1 MKGIRKRV
9 TIGFLSIVVLLFFSG
24 LVSLFELNHMS
35 TDIEAILS
43 SNKRSIE
50 LAENML
56 DAISAHDRAVVN
68 YAVFR
73 DTLYSDSCKMRFVEF
88 SDHIDLVRKEAS
100 KSTVMMFD
108 SLRLNADRLQAVVHE
123 LRTSR
128 TIENLVLLDTLY
140 NGATTF
146 DGKGWYERNYV
157 PAYDDTSNSIM
168 RVMSH
173 AQISLSPRA
182 EQLSRNAYRAVTP
195 VFISLVVMIVI
206 LLMFYY
212 FIMIYALK
220 PIIEMN
226 QSLGNWLRYKVPFK
240 TKSECRDEL
249 LELKEKIESV
259 ITTPKNIIH

>member
-1 MKGIRKRV
+1 MTGIRKRIS
-9 TIGFLSIVVLLFFSG
+9 IGFLSIVVLLFFSG
-24 LVSLFELNHMS
+24 LVSLYELNNMS
-35 TDIEAILS
+35 TDIESILD
-43 SNKRSIE
+43 SNRRSIE

-56 DAISAHDRAVVN
+56 DALSAHDRAVVN

-73 DTLYSDSCKMRFVEF
+73 DTLYSDSCKMCFAEF
-88 SDHIDLVRKEAS
+88 SAHIDQARQEAS
-100 KSTVMMFD
+100 QSTVMLFD
-108 SLRLNADRLQAVVHE
+108 SLRLNADLLRDVVHE

-128 TIENLVLLDTLY
+128 TIESVILADTLS
-140 NGATTF
+140 ADTLTF
-146 DGKGWYERNYV
+146 DGKEWYDLNYV
-157 PAYDDTSNSIM
+157 PAYGAASNSIM
-168 RVMSH
+168 RVMSQ

-195 VFISLVVMIVI
+195 VFISLVVMIII

-226 QSLGNWLRYKVPFK
+226 KSLGDWLRYKVPFK

-249 LELKEKIESV
+249 QELKEKIESV
-259 ITTPKNIIH
+259 TNTSKKLY

>member
-24 LVSLFELNHMS
+24 LVSLYELNHMS
-35 TDIEAILS
+35 GDIEAILG
-43 SNKRSIE
+43 SNRRSIE
-50 LAENML
+50 LTENML

-73 DTLYSDSCKMRFVEF
+73 DTLYADSCSTSFLAF
-88 SDHIDLVRKEAS
+88 STHINQAREEAS
-100 KSTVMMFD
+100 QSAVMMFD
-108 SLRLNADRLQAVVHE
+108 SLLLSAERLRLVVHE

-128 TIENLVLLDTLY
+128 AIEHFILADTLSGGALSF
-140 NGATTF
+140 NGK
-146 DGKGWYERNYV
+146 DWYDSTYV
-157 PAYDDTSNSIM
+157 PAYDAASNSIM

-173 AQISLSPRA
+173 AQTALSPRA

-206 LLMFYY
+206 LLLFYY

-220 PIIEMN
+220 PIIDMN
-226 QSLGNWLRYKVPFK
+226 KSLGDWLRYKIPFRPK
-240 TKSECRDEL
+240 AECRDEL
-249 LELKEKIESV
+249 LELKDKISSV
-259 ITTPKNIIH
+259 TNAPKK